1 MISNFVNSVYNHA
14 MNGFQ
19 KVSPEKKQYRLD
31 ICKTC
36 EFFNENSYQCEQC
49 GCFLEIKT
57 FWASEKCPIDK
68 WGPEIETSSQ
78 NDTSSS
84 CGCNKK

>member
-1 MISNFVNSVYNHA
+1 MIINSIIDYTKS
-14 MNGFQ
+14 GFKNTSSEVKQ
-19 KVSPEKKQYRLD
+19 KRLQ
-31 ICKTC
+31 ICQEC
-36 EFFNENSYQCEQC
+36 EYFNPSLVQCKSC
-49 GCFLEIKT
+49 GCFLYIKT
-57 FWASEKCPIDK
+57 LWASEKCPIDK